1 MVVRGR
7 ISNLLELF
15 ALLLL
20 NFIIMNIDL
29 DNLYTALASCIE
41 QPRESD
47 IVNDVCDV
55 LLDAMSE
62 EPLFAL
68 AVILAARKYNNE

>member
-1 MVVRGR
+1 
-7 ISNLLELF
+7 
-15 ALLLL
+15 
-20 NFIIMNIDL
+20 MNIDL

-41 QPRESD
+41 QSRESD